1 MLHLVNT
8 PQTSTL
14 IGWLAS
20 QQRLAYNHGVST
32 LNRTPD
38 IPKRAKKGSK
48 HGLNKAMTAWRQANP
63 TVATAP
69 YHIHQQGSEAAW
81 SANQLLQH
89 GRNQRLGRIERAVA
103 KGKEP
108 HPRDSKPHRRTLKYR
123 SRKHG
128 TQTLTLRSSRFIKP
142 LDRYSFQIEGIDT
155 VFRTKDPLPDNIR
168 TLHFVEIENC
178 RRAANAPLHCR
189 RYYLNV
195 AVAHY
200 DPELPDLANTPLS
213 AYEGGDDG
221 IKNNL
226 TFSDGDVFHFKEP
239 LPNRD
244 VRKERQTAKRKKKGS
259 KRSRRYAASCQSRT
273 NRRKAERKR
282 QANLY
287 VAKHLDENQPVA
299 VCMEDKSLTAM
310 MSSARGPGRARK
322 AGLNR
327 SLANAG
333 LGGLAKIVANQC
345 AKRGIHMILV
355 PPQGSSQTCPRCG
368 NRQRENRKI
377 QASFRCLHCKWS
389 GNADLSGATIL
400 RNRAFVRTTERIHGY
415 TPSIEVAPTGW
426 REQPSQGGQPPLML
440 LPSQNTPKP
449 KRNETKQA
457 RPKRDRPG
465 SGAPGRKAR
474 VQTQQAAMTQVTDPA
489 PTPDLGR
496 AHGVQSADRDR

>member
-1 MLHLVNT
+1 MLHLVELVT
-8 PQTSTL
+8 PHRPQHSTA
-14 IGWLAS
+14 GSPA
-20 QQRLAYNHGVST
+20 QRLAYNGFHPQPQVDLSPTGP
-32 LNRTPD
+32 RRDPD
-38 IPKRAKKGSK
+38 
-48 HGLNKAMTAWRQANP
+48 GLNKAMTAWRQANP